1 MNIVQIIYCVQRKA
15 RYLLIMLSLTV
26 FSEALAQNGDSST
39 NTSHSG
45 MQIQPASDTDYTVH
59 DYVRIGVEHNRGLL
73 SAKLNRETAASELRS
88 SRGRFLPEVTF
99 DATYTFANGG
109 RTIEFPIGDLLNP
122 VYGSLNSLTGSQQFP
137 TDLQNVSQQLLPDNY
152 HETRV
157 RVIQPLFNSDLY
169 FSYRAR
175 RDLVTAEDARI
186 QAVTDELTK
195 DIKLSYIAY
204 FAAKDQITIWESN
217 KVLIL
222 ELIRTTESLVNNG
235 ASTID
240 QLYAARFEL
249 TEVESR
255 LADARRQAQ
264 TARAYFNLLLNREL
278 NTPIQRDQLFLESR
292 SDYWSTEELQRNST
306 LNRAEFGQLSASS
319 AAARNNLALSRATA
333 MPDVF
338 VVGDLGFQGTNYT
351 FNSEQEYWLVQF
363 GLRWS
368 LFRGF
373 QNREKIERAQ
383 IQLRQL
389 DNQYADLQ
397 QNIQLLV
404 DDAWQGLMAAKVK
417 EQAALDGLQS
427 AESAFRI
434 VKRRYEEG
442 NALMVEY
449 LRAQDNYIRAQL
461 NTSLAAYQ
469 LKSAEVVVE
478 REAGL

>member
-1 MNIVQIIYCVQRKA
+1 MNIVQFIYTVQHKA
-15 RYLLIMLSLTV
+15 RCLLTLLSLIA
-26 FSEALAQNGDSST
+26 FSDALAQNGDSST
-39 NTSHSG
+39 NTSQSSA
-45 MQIQPASDTDYTVH
+45 QAQPVYITEYTVH
-59 DYVRIGVEHNRGLL
+59 DYVLIGIEHNRSLL

-99 DATYTFANGG
+99 DATYTLADGG

-137 TDLQNVSQQLLPDNY
+137 TDLQNVNQQLLPDNY
-152 HETRV
+152 HETRL

-217 KVLIL
+217 RVLIL
-222 ELIRTTESLVNNG
+222 ELIRTTESMVNNG

-249 TEVESR
+249 TEVESN
-255 LADARRQAQ
+255 LASAHRQVQ
-264 TARAYFNLLLNREL
+264 TARAYFNLLLNRDL
-278 NTPIQRDQLFLESR
+278 HTSIHRDSLFLKSR
-292 SDYWSTEELQRNST
+292 SKYWSAEELQRNSIT
-306 LNRAEFGQLSASS
+306 NRAEFGQLSASS
-319 AAARNNLALSRATA
+319 AAARNNLAMSRATIL
-333 MPDVF
+333 PDVF

-351 FNSEQEYWLVQF
+351 FNSEQEYWMVQF

-373 QNREKIERAQ
+373 QNREKIARAQ
-383 IQLRQL
+383 IQVRQL
-389 DNQYADLQ
+389 DNQFADLL

-404 DDAWQGLMAAKVK
+404 DDAWQGWMEAKVK
-417 EQAALDGLQS
+417 EQSAQDGLYA

-461 NTSLAAYQ
+461 NTSLASYQ

-478 REAGL
+478 RESGL